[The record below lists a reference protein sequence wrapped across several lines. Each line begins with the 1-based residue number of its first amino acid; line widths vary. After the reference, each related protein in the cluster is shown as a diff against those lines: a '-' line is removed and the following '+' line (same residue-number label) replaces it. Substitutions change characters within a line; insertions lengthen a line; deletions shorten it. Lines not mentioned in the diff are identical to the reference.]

1 MSPKL
6 FDSSNHCSHQPLPP
20 APSKISKQAKPCAIH
35 FATFYLRSVNTSAL
49 DDPAGELLKL
59 INSLLLNYSSSH
71 VLQPSRR
78 SPLETPLENLH
89 GGGKCRRQNG
99 RGSRPSSFP
108 IQRMTATNRMSTD
121 EYYSSLFFAP
131 PASSISAAPLGWSP
145 ERGLY
150 CGRRL

>member
-1 MSPKL
+1 MVALHIAEISPKL
-6 FDSSNHCSHQPLPP
+6 FDSSNHRSHQPLLP

-89 GGGKCRRQNG
+89 GGEVSKAER
-99 RGSRPSSFP
+99 SRIAAIQFP
-108 IQRMTATNRMSTD
+108 NSENDCYKSD
-121 EYYSSLFFAP
+121 EH
-131 PASSISAAPLGWSP
+131 
-145 ERGLY
+145 R
-150 CGRRL
+150 